1 MYKCDYQ
8 ELDDCLRTFMNE
20 DGAETE
26 INILKKTQD
35 TYRGFEITALVDVFE
50 TVTDS
55 ITIRYR
61 DTRFILLINLHS
73 AEIEV
78 LSDSFRILSIYNRA
92 LDVYEDLKES
102 HNRNLIEET
111 QKYFEHEVDR
121 ITRLIAFRALE
132 QEDYL

>member
-78 LSDSFRILSIYNRA
+78 LSDSFKILSIYNRA

-111 QKYFEHEVDR
+111 QKYFEREVDR
-121 ITRLIAFRALE
+121 VIRLIAFRALE